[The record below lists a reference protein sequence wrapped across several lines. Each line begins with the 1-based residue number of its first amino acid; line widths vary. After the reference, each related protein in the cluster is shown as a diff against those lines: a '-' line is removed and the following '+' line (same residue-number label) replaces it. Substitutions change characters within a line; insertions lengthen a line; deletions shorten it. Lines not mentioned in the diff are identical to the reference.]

1 MQASRIR
8 SLVEERHKELSNA
21 QGSETVPLRSV
32 VQRLAGITIPVLA
45 RSASVTTQAD
55 GIAVTQI
62 TASHARR
69 RELRITLLTP
79 TGLPGPFP
87 TVLVSAGLNATLD
100 RVTGVARPDHPDRN
114 VAERLCRNGFATV
127 TMDYGLGDEPAAEA
141 MRLGPVLSL
150 AGESLL
156 GALVEDTL
164 AVLGW
169 ARTLADIDPARIGL
183 FGHSLGAAVALHT
196 ALLLDEPLPVC
207 TAGHCGTYGV
217 LYASKQTGP
226 QGGYLP
232 GILRHADL
240 PDLYAALAPAP
251 LEIQYGL
258 RDPFID
264 VDDAVGAEQQIIAA
278 YREADGVDVVRVRAI
293 DMGHGTDING
303 AAAFFGRHL
312 ATAPNHPPVPVPA
325 GRVHFDVAS
334 RREILDRVDAALA
347 SGSLTLGRYGRQL
360 EALAEPWTGTTVAA
374 VSSGSAALEIA
385 LRIIGVQGRTVLV
398 QSNTFFATAASAL
411 RAGASVQFVDIE
423 LDGLGMDPGHL
434 GDLLDL
440 YDDVA
445 AVIPVHIAG
454 VVSPALETVLDL
466 CRERG
471 IDVVEDAAH
480 ALGATLHGQPA
491 GSFGRMSAFSLYP
504 TKVATSG
511 EGGLVGCPQQTDL
524 DAVHRY
530 RDQGKAS
537 FTANVHAVL
546 GSNWRMS
553 EVHAAVGIAQL
564 QRLAA
569 ALQERQRLAAHYHEG
584 LIGLGRAR
592 AFRPPP
598 ASVSNYYKFVV
609 LLDPDVDRDALRHR
623 LLQRHGVSLAGAV
636 YDTLAS
642 AQPYFQD
649 AFAGSRLPQATWFAR
664 HHICLPL
671 FAGLTRAQQEAVVSA
686 VHAEL
691 A

>member
-1 MQASRIR
+1 MQASRVR
-8 SLVEERHKELSNA
+8 SLVEERDKDLSNVH
-21 QGSETVPLRSV
+21 GSETASLRSV
-32 VQRLAGITIPVLA
+32 VQRLAAITVPVLA
-45 RSASVTTQAD
+45 PSASVTTEAD
-55 GIAVTQI
+55 GIVVTQI

-69 RELRITLLTP
+69 RELRLTLLTP
-79 TGLPGPFP
+79 SGLPGPFP

-100 RVTGVARPDHPDRN
+100 RVTGVAPPDHPDRN
-114 VAERLCRNGFATV
+114 VAEQLCRQGFATV
-127 TMDYGLGDEPAAEA
+127 TMDYGLGDEPAAEVA
-141 MRLGPVLSL
+141 RLEPVLSL

-164 AVLGW
+164 AVFTW
-169 ARTLADIDPARIGL
+169 ARTLAEVDPDRIGL
-183 FGHSLGAAVALHT
+183 FGHSLGAAVALHA
-196 ALLLDEPLPVC
+196 ALLLEESLPVC

-226 QGGYLP
+226 QGGFLP

-240 PDLYAALAPAP
+240 PDLYSALAPAP
-251 LEIQYGL
+251 LEVQYGL
-258 RDPFID
+258 RDPFLD
-264 VDDAVGAEQQIIAA
+264 VDDAATAEQQIIAA
-278 YREADGVDVVRVRAI
+278 YREAGSAEMVQVRAL
-293 DMGHGTDING
+293 DLGHGTDING

-312 ATAPNHPPVPVPA
+312 AENPNRPPSVPA

-360 EALAEPWTGTTVAA
+360 EALAEPWTETAVAA

-385 LRIIGVQGRTVLV
+385 LRIIGVAGRTVLV

-411 RAGASVQFVDIE
+411 RAGATVHFVDIE
-423 LDGLGMDPGHL
+423 LDGLGMDPAHL
-434 GDLLDL
+434 GELLDR

-445 AVIPVHIAG
+445 AVVPVHIAG
-454 VVSPALETVLDL
+454 VVSPALEAVLDL

-471 IDVVEDAAH
+471 IEVVEDAAH
-480 ALGATLHGQPA
+480 ALGATLHGQAA

-511 EGGLVGCPQQTDL
+511 EGGLVGCPRQSDL
-524 DAVHRY
+524 AAVHRY

-569 ALQERQRLAAHYHEG
+569 ALQERRRLAAQYSEG
-584 LIGLGRAR
+584 LTGLSRAR
-592 AFRPPP
+592 VFRPPP

-609 LLDPDVDRDALRHR
+609 LLDDDVDRDALRQR
-623 LLQRHGVSLAGAV
+623 LFQRHGVSLAGGV
-636 YDTLAS
+636 YDMLAS
-642 AQPYFQD
+642 EQPYFRD
-649 AFAGSRLPQATWFAR
+649 AFASSRLPNAAWFAR
-664 HHICLPL
+664 HHVCLPL
-671 FAGLTRAQQEAVVSA
+671 FGGLTRGQQEAVVSA
-686 VHAEL
+686 VHSEL
-691 A
+691 G